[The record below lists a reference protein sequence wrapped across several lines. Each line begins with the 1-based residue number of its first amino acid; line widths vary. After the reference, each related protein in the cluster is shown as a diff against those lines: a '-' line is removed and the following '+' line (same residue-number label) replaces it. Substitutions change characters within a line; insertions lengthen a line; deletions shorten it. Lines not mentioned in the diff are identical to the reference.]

1 MSRRFEKILSPLLYA
16 TGIHQRGWRRLAR
29 EGGATLVVCYHR
41 IREGTGRK
49 GAGQTVSEGV
59 PAETFEAQLRF
70 LLEHFD
76 PVAPSAVSQPFAGK
90 RLRFA
95 ITFDDGYLDN
105 LSVAAPILQRLGVPA
120 AFYVV
125 SNYVG
130 TTRRFWWDR
139 VGAIL
144 AHSAAPRLD
153 INGLF
158 PAGAGHELPPSLP
171 LDSPAARQASGAAL
185 EAALRASHPR
195 DVDGVL
201 DRLARRLEVTIPP
214 ADPADR
220 LMNWAEIRRL
230 SELGFE
236 IGGHS
241 ADHFNLARLSG
252 DELDEQIAGCKARI
266 EQETGK
272 PVLSFA
278 YPYGGAQHCS
288 PAVFE
293 ATRRAGIPVA
303 FTAQDGVA
311 TPSDNSVALSRL
323 CLNWPWPFAC
333 AHNIAQA
340 LAAAPAA

>member
-1 MSRRFEKILSPLLYA
+1 MARFDKILSPLLYA
-16 TGIHQRGWRRLAR
+16 AGIHQRGWQRRAR

-41 IREGTGRK
+41 IREGTGRR

-70 LLEHFD
+70 LRDHFD
-76 PVAPSAVSQPFAGK
+76 PIAPSEVTRPFDGK

-105 LSVAAPILQRLGVPA
+105 LTVAAPILRKLDIPA
-120 AFYVV
+120 AFYIV
-125 SNYVG
+125 SNYAG
-130 TTRRFWWDR
+130 TTHRFWWDR
-139 VGAIL
+139 VGATL
-144 AHSAAPRLD
+144 ALASADRLD
-153 INGLF
+153 TDRLF
-158 PAGAGHELPPSLP
+158 PDGAGHGLPPSLA
-171 LDSPAARQASGAAL
+171 LDSPAARQLTGSTL

-195 DVDGVL
+195 DVDGVIE
-201 DRLARRLEVTIPP
+201 RLARRLDVTIPP
-214 ADPADR
+214 ADAADR
-220 LMNWAEIRRL
+220 LMTWPEIRQL
-230 SELGFE
+230 ADQGFE

-241 ADHFNLARLSG
+241 ADHYNLARLSG
-252 DELDEQIAGCKARI
+252 DELDAQIAGCKARI
-266 EQETGK
+266 EQETGR

-288 PAVFE
+288 TAVFE

-303 FTAQDGVA
+303 FTAQDGA
-311 TPSDNSVALSRL
+311 AAPTDNSVALPRL

-340 LAAAPAA
+340 LAAGAAT

>member
-1 MSRRFEKILSPLLYA
+1 MPRRLDKILSPLLYA
-16 TGIHQRGWRRLAR
+16 TGVHQRSWQRRVQD
-29 EGGATLVVCYHR
+29 GGATLVVCYHR
-41 IREGTGRK
+41 IREGTGRR

-70 LLEHFD
+70 LLDHFD
-76 PVAPSAVSQPFAGK
+76 PVPPSVAARPFDGK

-105 LSVAAPILQRLGVPA
+105 LTVAAPILRKLGIPA

-139 VGAIL
+139 LGAIL
-144 AHSAAPRLD
+144 AQASAEQLD
-153 INGLF
+153 TDKLF
-158 PAGAGHELPPSLP
+158 PADAGQGLPPSLP
-171 LDSPAARQASGAAL
+171 IDSPAARQTAGAAL

-195 DVDGVL
+195 DVDAVL
-201 DRLARRLEVTIPP
+201 ERLAQGLDVAIPP

-220 LMNWAEIRRL
+220 LMTWPEIRQL
-230 SELGFE
+230 AGQGFE

-241 ADHFNLARLSG
+241 ADHYNLARLSG
-252 DELDEQIAGCKARI
+252 DELDTQIAGCKARI
-266 EQETGK
+266 EQEIGT

-278 YPYGGAQHCS
+278 YPYGGSQHCS

-303 FTAQDGVA
+303 FTAQDGA
-311 TPSDNSVALSRL
+311 AAPTDNSLALPRL

-340 LAAAPAA
+340 LAAGSAV